1 MGSCIPFADE
11 QPFAER
17 VKTMAEDELLEIW
30 EETQQL
36 EGMLCNALHADLA
49 LAPDYEKVIVEEL
62 FLRSSLRMRQP
73 APTGK

>member
-1 MGSCIPFADE
+1 MGSCIPFIDE

-17 VKTMAEDELLEIW
+17 VKTMADDELLEIW

-36 EGMLCNALHADLA
+36 EGMLCSALHADLT

-62 FLRSSLRMRQP
+62 FLRSSRRVRQEP
-73 APTGK
+73 LGK

>member
-1 MGSCIPFADE
+1 MGSCIPFIDE

-17 VKTMAEDELLEIW
+17 VKTMADDELLEIW

-36 EGMLCNALHADLA
+36 ENMLCNALHTDLA

-62 FLRSSLRMRQP
+62 FLRSSRRMRQQP
-73 APTGK
+73 MGK